1 MTPKLLNCLVD
12 VVEGI
17 FVHMIYIYIYILFN
31 FMNIR
36 LANTRM
42 CCKLIYIY
50 INLQHI
56 LVLANLIFMKLNNQ
70 GKCLRYYTFYYNFS
84 INLRGNLYFIKLSVY
99 VNCDVVSNCVS
110 T

>member
-17 FVHMIYIYIYILFN
+17 FVHMIY
-31 FMNIR
+31 
-36 LANTRM
+36 
-42 CCKLIYIY
+42 IYIY